1 LQIGNIFDKITLIM
15 LGQDIAILLKLSL
28 QTERRVLSTQLAAEI
43 FLSPSEVSKA
53 LHRCKQSGLL
63 YWTDDEKRV
72 NRSALEEFIVHGM
85 RYVFP
90 PVKGPLTRGVPTGA
104 AVEPL
109 KSCFPSDTEP
119 PPVWPYATG
128 TVRGFAFSPL
138 YKKAPQAALL
148 DSKLYELLALCDSI
162 RGGRIRERTLAVE
175 KLKEALRNGV

>member
-1 LQIGNIFDKITLIM
+1 M

-28 QTERRVLSTQLAAEI
+28 HNEKRVLSSHLAAEI

-53 LHRCKQSGLL
+53 LHRCKQSELL

-72 NRSALEEFIVHGM
+72 NRSALVEFIVHGM

-90 PVKGPLTRGVPTGA
+90 PERGTLTRGVPTGA
-104 AVEPL
+104 SVEPL
-109 KSCFPSDTEP
+109 KSCFPNDTEP

-138 YKKAPQAALL
+138 YKNAPQAALL
-148 DSKLYELLALCDSI
+148 DSRLYELLALCDSI
-162 RGGRIRERTLAVE
+162 RGGRTRERTLAVE
-175 KLKEALRNGV
+175 KLKETLQNGV